1 MTSKY
6 TRLARAEKAAEQAS
20 SQAATAFGKA
30 WWETGLALA
39 GCPNHMIG
47 TVYEEILPILGQ
59 TRKYV
64 GERRSLAQLV
74 APEVIESGAVY
85 DLPPRLCLEWMRVQ
99 GRNSSIDPRIAS
111 DLIRYEKEGVSLREL
126 RGILGSENP
135 PSWHSK
141 DEREAAMEGI
151 RKQAYSPEQLR
162 AAMRNPDVRR
172 EVVRNV
178 GEDRALARDLAMNG
192 KATGSIRDARREAIR
207 DRLAKDNLHPG
218 RRDPDFD
225 TPIELA
231 TALAEL
237 VKSRISVKAAYRAIT
252 DTPMTAEVRE
262 SLMGAIAP
270 LEDAIEA
277 LRRRVEGDE
286 VDAALAR
293 IMESAE

>member
-1 MTSKY
+1 
-6 TRLARAEKAAEQAS
+6 
-20 SQAATAFGKA
+20 
-30 WWETGLALA
+30 
-39 GCPNHMIG
+39 
-47 TVYEEILPILGQ
+47 
-59 TRKYV
+59 
-64 GERRSLAQLV
+64 
-74 APEVIESGAVY
+74 
-85 DLPPRLCLEWMRVQ
+85 
-99 GRNSSIDPRIAS
+99 
-111 DLIRYEKEGVSLREL
+111 
-126 RGILGSENP
+126 
-135 PSWHSK
+135 
-141 DEREAAMEGI
+141 MEGI